1 MEHGARVVRR
11 HECQGG
17 PRHACTARRL
27 ARSRARRAWRR
38 RTAPREVRR
47 LRRARGAWGPNPCA
61 AQRRGVP
68 FFFLL
73 SLFRLLGRCMVFGFR
88 RSASARGRFRSC
100 GRRSPLRR
108 PLCRVRVFLAP
119 SCVWAPRRARFGRG
133 PSVSRPCFSV
143 ASPASPRR
151 LALVCPVRRPRLSL
165 LVALPPPPSRSLAW
179 RSCCLWLCVLAVS
192 SSVVRALARRLF
204 LGPSLPALGPPSA
217 RFPRPGLAPVRSRS
231 LWGPLAVSLGVAAVA
246 RAAAAVAVASGRLPS
261 CSAPPP
267 PPGPR
272 PPLFVR
278 GRFRSLSR
286 SASPPSL
293 GPPPPLSG
301 RRFRSLAVRLG
312 VVAVARA
319 AVAVCR
325 RFLFLRA
332 SARRAPPVRGTS
344 RAAAAC
350 APVRRRARGAPAV
363 LPRVRPCCTAYVKR
377 PRDHDVCACAAPS
390 RSDAPAPRVR
400 LCSTA

>member
-17 PRHACTARRL
+17 PRHACIARRL

-61 AQRRGVP
+61 ARRRGVP
-68 FFFLL
+68 LFSL
-73 SLFRLLGRCMVFGFR
+73 SFAVLFAWALYGVWLSPLRLRSRSVSVVWSSVA
-88 RSASARGRFRSC
+88 SASA
-100 GRRSPLRR
+100 P
-108 PLCRVRVFLAP
+108 
-119 SCVWAPRRARFGRG
+119 
-133 PSVSRPCFSV
+133 VSRPCFPGPVLRLGSASGSLRSWAFGLAPVLFGGFAGLAPSACSGLPRPSAAAFVARRPAAAAVSV
-143 ASPASPRR
+143 FGLAFLLSLALRSRCVVVGRSGPRSPALPR
-151 LALVCPVRRPRLSL
+151 
-165 LVALPPPPSRSLAW
+165 ALPPRP
-179 RSCCLWLCVLAVS
+179 
-192 SSVVRALARRLF
+192 RA
-204 LGPSLPALGPPSA
+204 PSA